1 MNKFKIGVSLLFSA
15 LVVSESAQGQ
25 ALKTASDSVSYA
37 LGRDLGSSL
46 TKSGVTVIEERFMQ
60 GLIDG
65 VEDGEAL
72 ISAEEGMRIIKGAFA
87 KAAEEKRELMK
98 KEQTVFFEQLKDKQG
113 VVAAEDG
120 LYYEVLQEGDGVKP
134 TLEDEVLVHY
144 KGSLANGKEFDSSY
158 KRGEPLSLRLSS
170 VIKGWQLGIPLM
182 SVGAKYKLY
191 IPSELGYGERGAG
204 ADIPPFSALIFE
216 IELINIKEKDA
227 VD

>member
-1 MNKFKIGVSLLFSA
+1 MNKFKIGVSLLFGA
-15 LVVSESAQGQ
+15 LVVSKSAQGQ
-25 ALKTASDSVSYA
+25 TLKTASDSVSYA

-46 TKSGVTVIEERFMQ
+46 TKSGVSVVAERFMQ

-98 KEQTVFFEQLKDKQG
+98 KEQTVFFDQLKSKQG

-120 LYYEVLQEGDGVKP
+120 LYYEVLQEGDGLKP

-144 KGSLANGKEFDSSY
+144 KGNLANGKEFDSSY

-182 SVGAKYKLY
+182 SVGSKYKLY

>member
-15 LVVSESAQGQ
+15 LVVSESVQGQ

-46 TKSGVTVIEERFMQ
+46 TKSGVTVVEERFMQ

-98 KEQTVFFEQLKDKQG
+98 KEQTVFFDQLKDKQG
-113 VVAAEDG
+113 VVAAEYG

-182 SVGAKYKLY
+182 SVGSKYKLY

-204 ADIPPFSALIFE
+204 ADIPPFSALVFE

>member
-1 MNKFKIGVSLLFSA
+1 MNKFKIGVSLLFAA

-46 TKSGVTVIEERFMQ
+46 TKSGVSVVEERFMQ

-98 KEQTVFFEQLKDKQG
+98 KEQTVFFDQLKSKQG

-120 LYYEVLQEGDGVKP
+120 LYYEVLQEGDGLKP

-144 KGSLANGKEFDSSY
+144 KGNLANGKEFDSSY

-182 SVGAKYKLY
+182 SVGSKYKLY

-204 ADIPPFSALIFE
+204 ADIPPFSALVFE